1 MARRKKAQKILVTG
15 ASGFLGSHLVAHLRD
30 AGHSVFSLG
39 RREHPR
45 LSALD
50 IAQQVGSVLD
60 AETCRDAVRG
70 MDAVYH
76 LAGAVSRDTADS
88 GLMYDVHIKGTRQIL
103 QACHELKVKRV
114 LVASSSGTIGVGT
127 DNDFL
132 ADEHS
137 PVPWDLIGEWP
148 YYESKALAEREVQY
162 FVAQGLPVKMVRP
175 TLLLGPGD
183 FNGSSTQDV
192 CSFLSGDVKAAL
204 PGGMSFVDVR
214 DVANILPII
223 MEQGEPG
230 CGYLLGAANIPVR
243 DFLIALEQVSGVRAP
258 SFTLPRGVLHRTG
271 GLFKRM
277 ASMPFLGVRSV
288 TFRWM
293 PLLVRRLRARRIWF
307 EPRPWFDTL
316 ADTVRDIRSIG
327 QPPL

>member
-1 MARRKKAQKILVTG
+1 M
-15 ASGFLGSHLVAHLRD
+15 
-30 AGHSVFSLG
+30 
-39 RREHPR
+39 
-45 LSALD
+45 
-50 IAQQVGSVLD
+50 LD

-214 DVANILPII
+214 DVANILPTI

-243 DFLIALEQVSGVRAP
+243 DFLIALEQVSGVKAP
-258 SFTLPRGVLHRTG
+258 SFTLPRGVLRRTG

-277 ASMPFLGVRSV
+277 ASLPFLGGLDPVTFEMGCHYWYIDSSRAREEFGLNRDHGSTPSQIQSGILEALANVRSKSGSD
-288 TFRWM
+288 RD
-293 PLLVRRLRARRIWF
+293 PLVPDALSLLETQSKARVDILVRMRRVYEVLSAGW
-307 EPRPWFDTL
+307 
-316 ADTVRDIRSIG
+316 
-327 QPPL
+327 